1 MKSPVP
7 DAGPLDDGL
16 LPQAPSEAEVEQA
29 PEQAFRKYRRLVP
42 WAVGLSLAT
51 LILLSV
57 WFQAQRGGD
66 VLAELSRVD
75 PKALAAALGLHLL
88 MQVAW
93 ACRLYVLGRGL
104 GAPVPLPRAL
114 ALVTSGLFAAAVTPG
129 RVGGE
134 PWRIAMLV
142 RGGASGAA
150 ASRTIVADRAVDML
164 FFLALGAV
172 AIALLPSFFGQDVG
186 DVRILGLVALLGLL
200 AMAVAIGFILVRPAR
215 MAHLL
220 GGAAGWGDRLLRR
233 PRRHRAPAIAVF
245 FHDVTG
251 GIAELL
257 RRRPS
262 AVLAGAVL
270 SFVLW
275 TCELSI
281 LWVVLQGF
289 GFTPPYGATYLA
301 GVLIVMVAS
310 VPALPGGT
318 GVAEVAALALLTPLA
333 PGLTP
338 AFLVAWRGM
347 TYYVDLLAGGLVAG
361 WVARR
366 PLHPAGQG

>member
-1 MKSPVP
+1 M
-7 DAGPLDDGL
+7 L
-16 LPQAPSEAEVEQA
+16 SEATVLDPA
-29 PEQAFRKYRRLVP
+29 PAALPEEPANAFRKYRRLVP

-57 WFQAQRGGD
+57 WFQARNGGD
-66 VLAELSRVD
+66 VLAELSRVK
-75 PKALAAALGLHLL
+75 PGALAAALGLHVL
-88 MQVAW
+88 MQMAW
-93 ACRLYVLGRGL
+93 AARIYVLGRGL
-104 GAPVPLPRAL
+104 GARVSLPRAL

-164 FFLALGAV
+164 FFLALGAF
-172 AIALLPSFFGQDVG
+172 AIVLLPSFFGQDVG
-186 DVRILGLVALLGLL
+186 NVRVLGLVALVGLL
-200 AMAVAIGFILVRPAR
+200 GIALAIGFILVRPAK
-215 MAHLL
+215 MAHIL
-220 GGAAGWGDRLLRR
+220 GAAAGLGDRLLRR
-233 PRRHRAPAIAVF
+233 PRRHRAPAIAIF
-245 FHDVTG
+245 FHDITG

-262 AVLAGAVL
+262 TLLLGAAL
-270 SFVLW
+270 SFALW

-361 WVARR
+361 AVARR
-366 PLHPAGQG
+366 PR

>member
-1 MKSPVP
+1 M
-7 DAGPLDDGL
+7 DDGL
-16 LPQAPSEAEVEQA
+16 VPGLPTEAEAEAA
-29 PEQAFRKYRRLVP
+29 PESAFRKYRRLVP
-42 WAVGLSLAT
+42 VAVGLSLAT

-57 WFQAQRGGD
+57 WFQARRGGD
-66 VLAELSRVD
+66 VLAELANVRPS
-75 PKALAAALGLHLL
+75 ALAAALGLHIL
-88 MQVAW
+88 MQMAW
-93 ACRLYVLGRGL
+93 ATRIYVLGRGL
-104 GAPVPLPRAL
+104 GARVSLPRAL

-164 FFLALGAV
+164 FFLALGAF
-172 AIALLPSFFGQDVG
+172 AIVLLPSFFGQDVG
-186 DVRILGLVALLGLL
+186 NVRVLGMVALFGLL
-200 AMAVAIGFILVRPAR
+200 GIALAIGFILVRPAK

-220 GGAAGWGDRLLRR
+220 GGAAGFGDRLLRR
-233 PRRHRAPAIAVF
+233 PRRHRAPAIAIF
-245 FHDVTG
+245 FHDITG

-262 AVLAGAVL
+262 TLLLGALL

-289 GFTPPYGATYLA
+289 GFEPPYGATYLA

-366 PLHPAGQG
+366 PSGGRPGLGATVH

>member
-1 MKSPVP
+1 MVP
-7 DAGPLDDGL
+7 DP
-16 LPQAPSEAEVEQA
+16 PTEAEAEA
-29 PEQAFRKYRRLVP
+29 SPESAFRKYRRLVP

-57 WFQAQRGGD
+57 WFQARRGGD
-66 VLAELSRVD
+66 VLAELANVE
-75 PKALAAALGLHLL
+75 PGALLAALGLHTL

-93 ACRLYVLGRGL
+93 ACRIYVLGHGL
-104 GAPVPLPRAL
+104 GAPVRLPRAL

-142 RGGASGAA
+142 RGGATGAA

-164 FFLALGAV
+164 FFLALGAL

-200 AMAVAIGFILVRPAR
+200 GIAVAIGFILVRPAK
-215 MAHLL
+215 MARVL
-220 GGAAGWGDRLLRR
+220 GRAAALGDRLLRR
-233 PRRHRAPAIAVF
+233 PRKQRAPAIAIF

-262 AVLAGAVL
+262 AILLGAVL
-270 SFVLW
+270 SFALW

-289 GFTPPYGATYLA
+289 GFDPPYGPTYLA

-366 PLHPAGQG
+366 PARPAALG

>member
-1 MKSPVP
+1 M
-7 DAGPLDDGL
+7 
-16 LPQAPSEAEVEQA
+16 QAPLSEAAAAAIDPTAAADA
-29 PEQAFRKYRRLVP
+29 PATAFRKYSRLVP

-51 LILLSV
+51 LVLLSV
-57 WFQAQRGGD
+57 WFQNQRGGD

-75 PKALAAALGLHLL
+75 LNALAAALGLHLL

-93 ACRLYVLGRGL
+93 ACRIFVLGRGL
-104 GAPVPLPRAL
+104 GAPVSLPRAL

-142 RGGASGAA
+142 RGGAKGAA

-164 FFLALGAV
+164 FFLALGAI
-172 AIALLPSFFGQDVG
+172 AIALLPSFFGQDLG
-186 DVRILGLVALLGLL
+186 DVRVLGLVALLGLL
-200 AMAVAIGFILVRPAR
+200 AMAVAIGSILVRPAR
-215 MAHLL
+215 MARLL
-220 GGAAGWGDRLLRR
+220 GRAASLGDRILRR
-233 PRRHRAPAIAVF
+233 ERRDRAPAIALF

-251 GIAELL
+251 GLTELL
-257 RRRPS
+257 RKRP
-262 AVLAGAVL
+262 ATVLVGAVL

-289 GFTPPYGATYLA
+289 GFDPPFFAAYLA

-366 PLHPAGQG
+366 TA

>member
-1 MKSPVP
+1 MDDVDVVLPGEVPVT
-7 DAGPLDDGL
+7 GP
-16 LPQAPSEAEVEQA
+16 EAESS
-29 PEQAFRKYRRLVP
+29 PESAFRKYQRLVP

-51 LILLSV
+51 LILISV
-57 WFQAQRGGD
+57 WFQARRGGD

-75 PKALAAALGLHLL
+75 PRALAAALGLHLL

-93 ACRLYVLGRGL
+93 AGRIYVLGRGL
-104 GAPVPLPRAL
+104 GAPVRLPRAL

-164 FFLALGAV
+164 FFLGLGAV
-172 AIALLPSFFGQDVG
+172 AVALLPSYFGQDVG
-186 DVRILGLVALLGLL
+186 NVRILGLVALLGLFGI
-200 AMAVAIGFILVRPAR
+200 AVAIGFILVRPAP
-215 MAHLL
+215 MARLL
-220 GGAAGWGDRLLRR
+220 GKAARLGDRMLRR
-233 PRRHRAPAIAVF
+233 ARKDRTPAIAAF
-245 FHDVTG
+245 FHEITG

-262 AVLAGAVL
+262 ALLAGALL
-270 SFVLW
+270 SFGLW
-275 TCELSI
+275 SCELSI
-281 LWVVLQGF
+281 LWVVLKGF
-289 GFTPPYGATYLA
+289 GYAPPYGPTFLA
-301 GVLIVMVAS
+301 GVLIIMVGS

-347 TYYVDLLAGGLVAG
+347 TYYVDLLAGGLMAG

-366 PLHPAGQG
+366 PAVPAAAPTPT

>member
-1 MKSPVP
+1 
-7 DAGPLDDGL
+7 
-16 LPQAPSEAEVEQA
+16 
-29 PEQAFRKYRRLVP
+29 
-42 WAVGLSLAT
+42 
-51 LILLSV
+51 
-57 WFQAQRGGD
+57 
-66 VLAELSRVD
+66 
-75 PKALAAALGLHLL
+75 
-88 MQVAW
+88 
-93 ACRLYVLGRGL
+93 
-104 GAPVPLPRAL
+104 
-114 ALVTSGLFAAAVTPG
+114 
-129 RVGGE
+129 
-134 PWRIAMLV
+134 IAMLV
-142 RGGASGAA
+142 RGGATGAA
-150 ASRTIVADRAVDML
+150 ASRTIVADRAVDVL
-164 FFLALGAV
+164 FFLALGAF

-186 DVRILGLVALLGLL
+186 DVRVLGVVALAGLL
-200 AMAVAIGFILVRPAR
+200 GIAVAVGFILVRPAR
-215 MAHLL
+215 MARVL
-220 GGAAGWGDRLLRR
+220 GGAASWGDRLLRR
-233 PRRHRAPAIAVF
+233 PGKHRAPAIAIF

-262 AVLAGAVL
+262 AVWLGAVL

-289 GFTPPYGATYLA
+289 GFSAPYGATYLA

-310 VPALPGGT
+310 VPFLPGGT
-318 GVAEVAALALLTPLA
+318 GFAEVAALALLTPLA

-366 PLHPAGQG
+366 PAPLARPG

>member
-1 MKSPVP
+1 VS
-7 DAGPLDDGL
+7 
-16 LPQAPSEAEVEQA
+16 
-29 PEQAFRKYRRLVP
+29 
-42 WAVGLSLAT
+42 
-51 LILLSV
+51 
-57 WFQAQRGGD
+57 
-66 VLAELSRVD
+66 
-75 PKALAAALGLHLL
+75 
-88 MQVAW
+88 
-93 ACRLYVLGRGL
+93 
-104 GAPVPLPRAL
+104 LPRAL

-142 RGGASGAA
+142 RGGATGAA

-164 FFLALGAV
+164 FFLALGAL
-172 AIALLPSFFGQDVG
+172 AIAVLPSFFGQDVG

-200 AMAVAIGFILVRPAR
+200 GMAIAIGFILVRPAR
-215 MAHLL
+215 MALVL
-220 GGAAGWGDRLLRR
+220 GRLAGLGDRLLRR
-233 PRRHRAPAIAVF
+233 PRRDRTPAIAAF
-245 FHDVTG
+245 FHEVTG

-262 AVLAGAVL
+262 AVLAGAAL

-289 GFTPPYGATYLA
+289 GFHPPYGATYLA

-361 WVARR
+361 GVARR
-366 PLHPAGQG
+366 KAVPATASADVA

>member
-1 MKSPVP
+1 LSEAAAAPDPVADDP
-7 DAGPLDDGL
+7 ARPLDE
-16 LPQAPSEAEVEQA
+16 PAN
-29 PEQAFRKYRRLVP
+29 AFRRYQRLVP
-42 WAVGLSLAT
+42 WAVGLSVAT
-51 LILLSV
+51 FVLLSV
-57 WFQAQRGGD
+57 WFQSQRGGD
-66 VLAELSRVD
+66 VLAELSRVEVR
-75 PKALAAALGLHLL
+75 ALAAALGLHLL

-93 ACRLYVLGRGL
+93 ACRIFVLGRGL
-104 GAPVPLPRAL
+104 GAPVTLPRAL

-164 FFLALGAV
+164 FFLTLGAI
-172 AIALLPSFFGQDVG
+172 AIAILPSFFGQELG
-186 DVRILGLVALLGLL
+186 DVRVLGLVALLGLL

-215 MAHLL
+215 MARLL
-220 GGAAGWGDRLLRR
+220 GRAASFGDRLLRR
-233 PRRHRAPAIAVF
+233 ERRDRAPSIAIF
-245 FHDVTG
+245 FHDITG
-251 GIAELL
+251 GLADLL
-257 RRRPS
+257 RRRP
-262 AVLAGAVL
+262 ATVLVGAVL

-275 TCELSI
+275 SCELSI

-289 GFTPPYGATYLA
+289 GYDPPFFAAYLA

-361 WVARR
+361 WVAR
-366 PLHPAGQG
+366 HKA

>member
-1 MKSPVP
+1 MAP
-7 DAGPLDDGL
+7 DPT
-16 LPQAPSEAEVEQA
+16 PTEADVGA
-29 PEQAFRKYRRLVP
+29 TPEEPANAFRKYRRLVP
-42 WAVGLSLAT
+42 WAIGLSLAT

-57 WFQAQRGGD
+57 WFQNRRGGD
-66 VLAELSRVD
+66 VLAELARVEVS
-75 PKALAAALGLHLL
+75 ALAAALGLHLL

-93 ACRLYVLGRGL
+93 ACRIFVLGRNL
-104 GAPVPLPRAL
+104 GAPVRLPHAL

-164 FFLALGAV
+164 FFLTLGAI
-172 AIALLPSFFGQDVG
+172 AIAVLPSFFGQDVG
-186 DVRILGLVALLGLL
+186 DVRILGLIALLGLL
-200 AMAVAIGFILVRPAR
+200 AMAVAIGFILARPAK
-215 MAHLL
+215 MALVL
-220 GGAAGWGDRLLRR
+220 GRLAGFGDRLLRR
-233 PRRHRAPAIAVF
+233 ERKDRTPAIATF
-245 FHDVTG
+245 FHDITEG
-251 GIAELL
+251 LGDLL
-257 RRRPS
+257 RRRPG
-262 AVLAGAVL
+262 VLVLGAIL

-289 GFTPPYGATYLA
+289 GFDAPYGATYLA
-301 GVLIVMVAS
+301 GALIVMVAS

-366 PLHPAGQG
+366 PARSANPP